1 MKKIIFY
8 FILIFLHNNLLFAK
22 DSWIGIFYDQNTPK
36 LKEHYSLGTD
46 KGLLISIIYRKSPAD
61 KAGLK
66 AGDIIMAANKEDV
79 SIDFHNF
86 QKILNNKNPGDA
98 LELEVLRGNN
108 ENKSFKIII
117 GNNKDNNINA
127 AITSESEKFATFL
140 YWPGWAIK
148 TPANKISKI
157 YSFTNPELVKKY
169 DTKNWIITC
178 LDKRS
183 DLYKKGVKLY
193 DEILSINDQ
202 PADLYQYSN
211 KPFNLKVKRDSKI
224 LSFKNIQPLI
234 NFGRENDFVCVSEFA
249 SNVCSKL
256 LFVNVTDN
264 DGKFNRELAHKNNLD
279 IYECCEKNK
288 VTYLPFLEEDE
299 GKSLRMD
306 FFRFYLADLILQ
318 NKDTSKLKNYIKVAE
333 EELKK
338 VEEIKKKF
346 PTYKLPSSYYEIVDL
361 LTKTNLYAQGFK
373 EDLKIDYDEKSNANK
388 LKEKI
393 ENIINS
399 DIKNIENLKKLETST
414 YYLISAKEF
423 DFLQKLLPKIIE
435 ANYLQDSDEYIR
447 IIGSFYLDLAQ
458 THSEQFDVN
467 KYSKVISD
475 AEDWL
480 KKKTPSPHTKVL
492 YAKILNDKSMRMLLS
507 GGSYVNDF
515 KKRDWK
521 LIDNYLNEFY
531 LLPINEQKKILEIES
546 DYLYIGYSSLGGI
559 NNWLQFSDR
568 HYSYY
573 FLKALEAIESNPKIG
588 SHLKI
593 YVYANFLNAAANNE
607 DDINVN
613 RILLNIKNYLIEAKG
628 QDKHLVAIRN
638 NLGNLFNFYR
648 NKEFFSEM
656 NDFLNFYDKTFTLKT
671 KGQLNTLD
679 LSNIWFYFSAKS
691 EIERNKNNYEKSIN
705 YLEEII
711 KIPHYKLDNL
721 FDALRKNKQ
730 LDIDQ
735 QLVLLETLPDLFD
748 GYYRVGN
755 IDKIKE
761 LTLLG
766 LNLDIDKLNYE
777 NLNDTLIVYNPI
789 RILNPLFSYYIK
801 NNNKEKAI
809 MFAKFINNNFDKIT
823 NIGILGENKK
833 YPSDFT
839 YNAIELIKNNEKKLA
854 YDLYSHANKLVIK
867 KYNDTLF
874 NSIWRSSNKDLSS
887 AIDFLEGSNFLE
899 SPYFFEQAFS
909 TAQIIKNANFSR
921 EILKGYLSKQNQN
934 NPDVVEYNNLEK
946 ELISLI
952 KMEEFELGRSKTILS
967 QNKFQ
972 KNFEIKKNRFD
983 LLEGKIKKNN
993 PEYFKSI
1000 KIEGVSVGD
1009 IQKLLKNNQ
1018 AVIDY
1023 YFSQNKLAIVIIKKN
1038 SYNIHIEN
1046 ININNLNLIKK
1057 NIRKSLE
1064 VNKDKK
1070 LVAYDLKNAFK
1081 LNEIVFLNVKKYL
1094 TGINYLFIVPD
1105 GPLNEIPLHALP
1117 TNSAINCTN
1126 CSNVE
1131 WNFSDFTFNYLA
1143 SLDSFQS
1150 SKDTSFLAKILK
1162 QNFSKIY
1169 SEFETNIKL
1178 DKIKNNTTEIVSNI
1192 FKTSDDDNKKDIKKN
1207 IIKTKYLG
1215 VGDPDLYIQKGKT
1228 IENLNLD
1235 RFVVLRSLNLNSSTR
1250 SVNISSIYTP
1260 LKGSREEILFAAK
1273 TFGEENSI
1281 VLLKENAT
1289 ETKIK
1294 ESDLRNFNLIHF
1306 ATHAEVSGALQG
1318 LNEPFLVLSPPKENT
1333 EKDNGLLMMNE
1344 IMQLNL
1350 NADLVILSACNTG
1363 SAEDQYSGSYS
1374 GLAKAFFVAGAKS
1387 VLVSNWFVED
1397 AATQKLIKKF
1407 IENSLEDEGSF
1418 AENLN
1423 TTMKELSKQNNQYS
1437 HPIFWAPFV
1446 FVGTD
1451 KEINKN
1457 LN

>member
-1 MKKIIFY
+1 M
-8 FILIFLHNNLLFAK
+8 
-22 DSWIGIFYDQNTPK
+22 
-36 LKEHYSLGTD
+36 
-46 KGLLISIIYRKSPAD
+46 
-61 KAGLK
+61 
-66 AGDIIMAANKEDV
+66 V
-79 SIDFHNF
+79 
-86 QKILNNKNPGDA
+86 
-98 LELEVLRGNN
+98 
-108 ENKSFKIII
+108 
-117 GNNKDNNINA
+117 
-127 AITSESEKFATFL
+127 
-140 YWPGWAIK
+140 
-148 TPANKISKI
+148 
-157 YSFTNPELVKKY
+157 
-169 DTKNWIITC
+169 
-178 LDKRS
+178 
-183 DLYKKGVKLY
+183 
-193 DEILSINDQ
+193 
-202 PADLYQYSN
+202 
-211 KPFNLKVKRDSKI
+211 
-224 LSFKNIQPLI
+224 
-234 NFGRENDFVCVSEFA
+234 
-249 SNVCSKL
+249 
-256 LFVNVTDN
+256 
-264 DGKFNRELAHKNNLD
+264 
-279 IYECCEKNK
+279 
-288 VTYLPFLEEDE
+288 
-299 GKSLRMD
+299 
-306 FFRFYLADLILQ
+306 
-318 NKDTSKLKNYIKVAE
+318 
-333 EELKK
+333 
-338 VEEIKKKF
+338 
-346 PTYKLPSSYYEIVDL
+346 
-361 LTKTNLYAQGFK
+361 
-373 EDLKIDYDEKSNANK
+373 
-388 LKEKI
+388 
-393 ENIINS
+393 
-399 DIKNIENLKKLETST
+399 
-414 YYLISAKEF
+414 
-423 DFLQKLLPKIIE
+423 
-435 ANYLQDSDEYIR
+435 
-447 IIGSFYLDLAQ
+447 
-458 THSEQFDVN
+458 
-467 KYSKVISD
+467 
-475 AEDWL
+475 
-480 KKKTPSPHTKVL
+480 
-492 YAKILNDKSMRMLLS
+492 
-507 GGSYVNDF
+507 
-515 KKRDWK
+515 
-521 LIDNYLNEFY
+521 
-531 LLPINEQKKILEIES
+531 
-546 DYLYIGYSSLGGI
+546 
-559 NNWLQFSDR
+559 
-568 HYSYY
+568 
-573 FLKALEAIESNPKIG
+573 
-588 SHLKI
+588 
-593 YVYANFLNAAANNE
+593 
-607 DDINVN
+607 
-613 RILLNIKNYLIEAKG
+613 
-628 QDKHLVAIRN
+628 
-638 NLGNLFNFYR
+638 
-648 NKEFFSEM
+648 
-656 NDFLNFYDKTFTLKT
+656 
-671 KGQLNTLD
+671 
-679 LSNIWFYFSAKS
+679 
-691 EIERNKNNYEKSIN
+691 
-705 YLEEII
+705 
-711 KIPHYKLDNL
+711 
-721 FDALRKNKQ
+721 
-730 LDIDQ
+730 
-735 QLVLLETLPDLFD
+735 
-748 GYYRVGN
+748 
-755 IDKIKE
+755 
-761 LTLLG
+761 
-766 LNLDIDKLNYE
+766 
-777 NLNDTLIVYNPI
+777 
-789 RILNPLFSYYIK
+789 
-801 NNNKEKAI
+801 
-809 MFAKFINNNFDKIT
+809 AKFINNNFDKIT